1 MSTREKVLAEM
12 RSNQNEIQWETIVSL
27 LEFRRWKLRSGHGS
41 HCVATSPKGATVTMV
56 KKGRY
61 CHRASVK
68 DLIEVIDGG
77 RG

>member
-12 RSNQNEIQWETIVSL
+12 RSNPSEILWETIISL
-27 LEFRRWKLRSGHGS
+27 LDFREWKLRTGSGS

-56 KKGRY
+56 KKGKY
-61 CHRASVK
+61 CHRAGVK
-68 DLIEVIDGG
+68 DLIEVIDSG